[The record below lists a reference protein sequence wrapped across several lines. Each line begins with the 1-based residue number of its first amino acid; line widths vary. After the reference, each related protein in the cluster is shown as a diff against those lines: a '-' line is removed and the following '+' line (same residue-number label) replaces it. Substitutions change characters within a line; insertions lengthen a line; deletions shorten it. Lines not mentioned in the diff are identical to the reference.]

1 MLTVISPSKT
11 LDCTSRSYPS
21 YSIPFF
27 SAQIRELVDH
37 MKTLSEK
44 ELEALMK
51 ISPKLAA
58 LSHDRYQNFVF
69 PLTPDN
75 SHRALLAFKGAVYQG
90 ISVDAYCDEDFDFA
104 QGHVRILSGL
114 YGILRPLDLM
124 QSYRLEMGCRL
135 SGPWGKN
142 LYQFWEDMITDR
154 INQEVLESKG
164 DQILVN
170 LASNEYFKAVRPKKL
185 QAKVVHIHF
194 KEKKD
199 DGLKIISIHAKRAR
213 GLMANGIITN
223 RINRVEELKA
233 FNVQGYEF
241 NPALSTQAD
250 WAFIR
255 G

>member
-11 LDCTSRSYPS
+11 LDSTSRSYSS
-21 YSIPFF
+21 YSTPFF
-27 SAQIRELVDH
+27 STQMRELVDH

-44 ELEALMK
+44 DLEELMK

-58 LSHDRYQNFVF
+58 LNHDRYQNVVF
-69 PLTPDN
+69 PFTLEN
-75 SHRALLAFKGAVYQG
+75 SHQALLSFKGDAYQG
-90 ISVDAYCDEDFDFA
+90 ISVDEYNDEDFDFA
-104 QGHVRILSGL
+104 QGHIRILSGL
-114 YGILRPLDLM
+114 YGLLRPLDLM
-124 QSYRLEMGCRL
+124 QPYRLEMGCRL

-185 QAKVVHIHF
+185 QATMVNVHF

-199 DGLKIISIHAKRAR
+199 DGFKIISIHAKRAR
-213 GLMANGIITN
+213 GLMSNFIITN
-223 RINRVEELKA
+223 RINHVEELKT
-233 FNVQGYEF
+233 FSLNGYEF
-241 NPALSTQAD
+241 NPTLSTQEN
-250 WAFIR
+250 WVFIR